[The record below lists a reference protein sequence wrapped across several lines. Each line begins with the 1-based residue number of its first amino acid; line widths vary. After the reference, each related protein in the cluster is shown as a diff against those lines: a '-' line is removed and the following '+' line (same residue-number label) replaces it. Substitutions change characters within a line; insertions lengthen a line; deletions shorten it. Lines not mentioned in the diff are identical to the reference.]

1 MKKNTFKPGEKSMNN
16 HKILFSSEAKE
27 WNEALPIGNGRL
39 GAMVYGKPYTEL
51 LQLNEDS
58 IWYGGP
64 MERNNP
70 SALEYLPKIRELIL
84 AGKIKEAQDL
94 CMLALTGTP
103 EEQRHYEPLGNL
115 YLLFEGPE
123 DEICDYERFLDIEN
137 AMAEVTFCRS
147 GIKMKREYFASYPD
161 GVIAV
166 RLSSDTKGSISFH
179 VQLSRG
185 NPTWDYRPYS
195 EQIYRHPGYNSYVDV
210 SKALDDRTIL
220 LRAQCGG
227 ADAVA
232 FACGVTVV
240 AEGGSVCTIGNS
252 IVVKEADSVVLLLA
266 AETSYRNERY
276 EEVLL
281 ERLKITSEKD
291 WETLCVTHIKDY
303 KTLFDRVIFKLCNDD
318 CKSASLP
325 MPERL
330 AAFSEHGKDNALME
344 LLFQY
349 GRYLLI
355 SSSREDSLPANLQ
368 GIWNKDF
375 IPMWG
380 SKYTININ
388 AQMNY
393 WLAETCNLSECHM
406 PLLDHIERMRENGR
420 KTAQKMYGCG
430 GFMAHHNTD
439 IWGDT
444 APQDACLSSTYWVM
458 GAAWLC
464 LHIWEHY
471 AFTQDVQFLR
481 ERFPTMLE
489 SAEFLLDYLVE
500 DGEYLVTCPTLS
512 PENEYRLPN
521 GETGVICKGASMDNQ
536 IICELFNVCIKASQ
550 ILNTKDGRID
560 RMQKALVRIP
570 PIAVGRYGQIMEWNE
585 DYEEIDPGHRH
596 ISQLFALHPGTQ
608 ISIKDTPE
616 LAEAARR
623 TIERRLSFGGGHTGW
638 SRAWIINLWARLGA
652 GEAALSNIK
661 ALLKESVLPNL
672 LDNHPPFQIDGN
684 FGVTAGIAE
693 MLLQSH
699 EEEIVL
705 LPALPK
711 EWKSGQ
717 ISGLKARGAYTIS
730 IEWKDGKIIRKEIK
744 K

>member
-1 MKKNTFKPGEKSMNN
+1 MNSS
-16 HKILFSSEAKE
+16 KIIFHTEAND

-39 GAMVYGKPYTEL
+39 GAMIYGKPYTEL

-70 SALEYLPKIRELIL
+70 SALEYLPRIRSLIFE
-84 AGKIKEAQDL
+84 GKITEAQDL

-115 YLLFEGPE
+115 YLLFDGVQ
-123 DEICDYERFLDIEN
+123 DELQAYERFLDIEN
-137 AMAEVTFCRS
+137 AVAEVHFVRN
-147 GIKMKREYFASYPD
+147 GIRMKREYLASYPD

-166 RLSSDTKGSISFH
+166 RLSCEAKGKLSFH
-179 VQLSRG
+179 VQLTRG
-185 NPTWDYRPYS
+185 NPTWDYRPYR
-195 EQIYRHPGYNSYVDV
+195 EQTYRHPGYNSCVDV
-210 SKALDDRTIL
+210 TKAVDDTTVL
-220 LRAQCGG
+220 MRAQCGG

-232 FACGVTVV
+232 FACGVTAL

-252 IVVKEADSVVLLLA
+252 IVVKGADSVILLLA
-266 AETSYRNERY
+266 ARTSYREERY
-276 EEVLL
+276 EEALL
-281 ERLKITSEKD
+281 EHLKKVREKS
-291 WETLCVTHIKDY
+291 WEEILKNHICDY
-303 KTLFDRVIFKLCNDD
+303 RSLYDRVVFKLCEDGCETAN
-318 CKSASLP
+318 LP

-330 AAFSEHGKDNALME
+330 AAFAKHGKDNALME

-355 SSSREDSLPANLQ
+355 SCSREDSLPANLQ

-388 AQMNY
+388 TQMNY
-393 WLAETCNLSECHM
+393 WAAETCNLSECHM
-406 PLLDHIERMRENGR
+406 ALLNHIERMRENGR
-420 KTAQKMYGCG
+420 KTARNMYGCG

-471 AFTQDVQFLR
+471 SFTQDLQFLK

-489 SAEFLLDYLVE
+489 AAEFLLDYQVE

-512 PENEYRLPN
+512 PENEYHLPG
-521 GETGVICKGASMDNQ
+521 GECGVICKGASMDNQ
-536 IICELFNVCIKASQ
+536 IIHELFEVCIKISH
-550 ILNTKDGRID
+550 ILEYEDERIE
-560 RMQKALVRIP
+560 RMKKVLCKIP
-570 PIAVGRYGQIMEWNE
+570 PVSVGKYGQIMEWNE
-585 DYEEIDPGHRH
+585 DYEETDPGHRH

-608 ISIKDTPE
+608 ISPRKTPE
-616 LAEAARR
+616 LAEAARK

-638 SRAWIINLWARLGA
+638 SRAWIINLWARLGD
-652 GEAALSNIK
+652 GEEAIKNIK
-661 ALLKESVLPNL
+661 ALLRESVLPNL

-693 MLLQSH
+693 MLLQSQ
-699 EEEIVL
+699 EDEIIF

-711 EWKSGQ
+711 EWNSGK
-717 ISGLKARGAYTIS
+717 ISGLKARGGYTIDM
-730 IEWKDGKIIRKEIK
+730 EWENGKIIRKEMRK
-744 K
+744 